1 MITVHHLNN
10 SRSQR
15 ILWLLEE
22 LNLPYEVKRYERDPK
37 TMRGPASLKSV
48 HALGKSPV
56 ITDSGAADGHVT
68 VAESGAIIEYL
79 ISSYGAEHLGFES
92 GSSAHREFIYWL
104 HFSEGSLMPPMLMRL
119 LFDKIQSSPMPF
131 FVKPVANMICSKV
144 TKTFIGPEIVSVL
157 GFIDSH
163 LAEREWFAGDK
174 LSGADIQMSF
184 PLEASVARDL
194 INANSYPNIYA
205 YVKRLQAL
213 PAYLAA
219 LKKGGDYDYGP
230 QS

>member
-15 ILWLLEE
+15 VLWLLEE
-22 LNLPYEVKRYERDPK
+22 LELDYEIKRYERDPK
-37 TMRGPASLKSV
+37 TIRAPDSLKAV

-56 ITDSGAADGHVT
+56 ITDGSIT

-79 ISSYGAEHLGFES
+79 VRTYGQETLGFED
-92 GSSAHREFIYWL
+92 GTAAQREYTYWL
-104 HFSEGSLMPPMLMRL
+104 HFAEGSLMPPMVMKLV
-119 LFDKIQSSPMPF
+119 FDKMKTSPMPF
-131 FVKPVANMICSKV
+131 FVKPIARALSDKV
-144 TKTFIGPEIVSVL
+144 MKVFVGPEIVSAL
-157 GFIDSH
+157 RYIDAY
-163 LAEREWFAGDK
+163 LQDRKWFAGSQ

-184 PLEASVARDL
+184 PLEAAVARGTVHED
-194 INANSYPNIYA
+194 NYPNIYRF
-205 YVKRLQAL
+205 VKKYQAR

-230 QS
+230 KSS